1 MRPQPTFLVRFSDG
15 EEIAFQE
22 ASNLEPPTVEHRAKM
37 PPIHKTNDVTLK
49 RGVIAS
55 NAAFWNWW
63 KNRKPQSVVIKLLDE
78 HGRITATWRLANA
91 RPVKVTA
98 PDLNSKGNDVAIEE
112 IVIAYER
119 LEIEP

>member
-22 ASNLEPPTVEHRAKM
+22 ASNLEPPTVEHRAKI

-49 RGVIAS
+49 RGVIAR

-63 KNRKPQSVVIKLLDE
+63 KNTKPQSVVIKLLDE

>member
-22 ASNLEPPTVEHRAKM
+22 ASGLEAQTAEHTAKI
-37 PPIHKTNDVTLK
+37 PAVHKVSDVTLK
-49 RGVIAS
+49 RGVIAG

-63 KNRKPQSVVIKLLDE
+63 KNAKSQSIVIKLLDD
-78 HGRITATWRLANA
+78 HGRVTATWKLANA

-98 PDLNSKGNDVAIEE
+98 PDLNGKGNDVAIEE

>member
-22 ASNLEPPTVEHRAKM
+22 ASNLEPPTVEHRAKI

-55 NAAFWNWW
+55 NAALELVEEHEATVGCNQVARRTRPHHRYLEAGERTAGEGDRTGPELE
-63 KNRKPQSVVIKLLDE
+63 RK
-78 HGRITATWRLANA
+78 
-91 RPVKVTA
+91 
-98 PDLNSKGNDVAIEE
+98 
-112 IVIAYER
+112 
-119 LEIEP
+119 

>member
-15 EEIAFQE
+15 EEFAFQE
-22 ASNLEPPTVEHRAKM
+22 ASGLEPPTAEHSAKI
-37 PPIHKTNDVTLK
+37 PALHKATDVTLK

-63 KNRKPQSVVIKLLDE
+63 KNAKQQSVVIKSPDE
-78 HGRITATWRLANA
+78 RRRVIATWKLANA
-91 RPVKVTA
+91 RLVKVTA
-98 PDLNSKGNDVAIEE
+98 PDLNAKGNDVAIEE